1 MQKGTGHLKTL
12 IIGVTDEADTP
23 VITTDMKAGNMVT
36 INFSNTV
43 PGNNGTFYISA
54 PLGSYGSV
62 TAEVLDGDATL
73 VSKTWHEQTVSRM
86 TPKRGTVEV
95 EYVAEI
101 DGNIYKNLQAA
112 IDASY

>member
-1 MQKGTGHLKTL
+1 MQEDAGHLKTL
-12 IIGVTDEADTP
+12 IIGVTDEANTP

-43 PGNNGTFYISA
+43 PGNNGTFYIPA

-73 VSKTWHEQTVSRM
+73 VSKTWHELTVSRM
-86 TPKRGTVEV
+86 TPKRGAVEV

-101 DGNIYKNLQAA
+101 DGNIYKNHQAA